1 MELSNN
7 KMRMVANLGS
17 HLQLVSDSQDVQAI
31 REYLGKDAGGYDAF
45 FVAIEDGDYVEVWGM
60 VGIIPY
66 NSKLV
71 SRLIPKG
78 ESERK
83 DA

>member
-1 MELSNN
+1 MQLSENR
-7 KMRMVANLGS
+7 MRTVSSLGQ

-31 REYLGKDAGGYDAF
+31 REHLGEDAGSYDAF
-45 FVAIEDGDYVEVWGM
+45 FVAIADGDYTEVWGM
-60 VGIIPY
+60 VGIVPY

-78 ESERK
+78 
-83 DA
+83 DAN